1 MLKSIG
7 VVASSVILYT
17 LMLIGCK
24 NGLLEHDDATVNGVR
39 GAGSRTASIT
49 VTNLISSNNQGAFR
63 SIVADPI
70 EKDLTRGTY
79 VLVAEGFSS
88 AGNFQPT
95 VVAFDAGGG
104 VDLKDLTPAVWTIDF
119 SLYDEDKLVG
129 GNPGVNNTFDKV
141 AEAKAR
147 VLGGTIVIDL
157 TDSNSSGR
165 ITLTSDD
172 IDGEGNVSL
181 TFNLTQ
187 EDWDVLITG
196 GQTTPQNNGYTIK
209 IGIYDPQTGIAIAS
223 TGAPGVPFEK
233 DYSAITAKDAIGGGV
248 GDAFTGNFNNGVY
261 IVRVTITDSQKKQHM
276 WTDKIHVEAN
286 RDISSPIDLP
296 RLIGVGPTAPSNF
309 GVFFDK
315 DNSGANSY
323 RATFKWTRESFNE
336 TGFELQIF
344 DVTNSVTI
352 NSPGNITNILGA
364 GLTSSTTLW
373 NEVKATADVQTSS
386 ILTPANMDSNRV
398 TFPLYVK
405 DGQGTLNAGS
415 ETVSYDL
422 DISRIYA
429 VRIRSTNTSGSSDW
443 VTYDPTTNTPDVHN
457 GFPEFKWIIGAAEL
471 IYKLD
476 GFLLLKDGATGG
488 PTYANPGDKI
498 TSDKQYEMFDPD
510 ANTTLKYTATA
521 ATAGAGGYVTI
532 TGTGVA
538 DKYRFY
544 LADFNND
551 PAQEDKSLKSFNG
564 WSADKLDGGTNPIT
578 SLYFGF
584 GLVTLSPSGFSGTSG
599 VIDEVITAGIFKD
612 FVREDTV
619 WLQMGAAGGG
629 GLNWTNKN
637 LTWYKTTG
645 TSLEAKGRTATSIG
659 KVAIGGQQVVT
670 IELHNQVGVGV
681 SNPVLYI
688 ITGEDPDTAPGQ
700 FTDTVNSKP
709 RTTNQVTYTIEN
721 VSGNVMRKKI
731 VNGTGAGNLDL
742 TGLLGGNYVLRVSNN
757 FGNFLSEKSFP
768 IVIKYTTDVVQ

>member
-24 NGLLEHDDATVNGVR
+24 NALLEQDVATVNGIR
-39 GAGSRTASIT
+39 DAGLRTASIT
-49 VTNLISSNNQGAFR
+49 VTNLISSENQGAFR
-63 SIVADPI
+63 SIVANPI
-70 EKDLTRGTY
+70 EKDLTQGNY

-88 AGNFQPT
+88 AASFQPT

-119 SLYDEDKLVG
+119 SLYDEDKLQG
-129 GNPGVNNTFDKV
+129 QNPGVNNLFDKM
-141 AEAKAR
+141 AEAKAL

-157 TDSNSSGR
+157 TDSSSSGR
-165 ITLTSDD
+165 ITLTSDG

-187 EDWDVLITG
+187 EDWDVIKG
-196 GQTTPQNNGYTIK
+196 GQPNPQGNGYSIK
-209 IGIYDPQTGIAIAS
+209 IGIYDPQTGNAISS

-233 DYSAITAKDAIGGGV
+233 DYSTITAKDGIGGRI

-261 IVRVTITDSQKKQHM
+261 VVRVTITDSQKKRHM
-276 WTDKIHVEAN
+276 WSDKIHVEAN
-286 RDISSPIDLP
+286 RDITEQISID
-296 RLIGVGPTAPSNF
+296 RLIGEGPTAPSNF

-315 DNSGANSY
+315 DNSGSNYY
-323 RATFKWTRESFNE
+323 RAIFKWTRESFNE

-344 DVTNSVTI
+344 DVTDSVKLTGA
-352 NSPGNITNILGA
+352 GNITNILNTRLSDSA
-364 GLTSSTTLW
+364 TLW
-373 NEVKATADVQTSS
+373 NEVKATADVQTDS

-398 TFPLYVK
+398 SFPLYVR

-422 DISRIYA
+422 DISKIYA
-429 VRIRSTNTSGSSDW
+429 VRIRSTNESGSSDW
-443 VTYDPTTNTPDVHN
+443 VTYDPAQNTPDVHN
-457 GFPEFKWIIGAAEL
+457 TLPEFKWIIGATEL

-476 GFLLLKDGATGG
+476 GFLLLKDSATGG
-488 PTYANPGDKI
+488 PAYANPGDKI
-498 TSDKQYEMFDPD
+498 SSDKQYEMFDPD
-510 ANTTLKYTATA
+510 GNTTLKYTATA

-544 LADFNND
+544 PADFNND

-564 WSADKLDGGTNPIT
+564 WTADKLYNGTNPIT
-578 SLYFGF
+578 NLYFGF

-612 FVREDTV
+612 FVKEDTV
-619 WLQMGAAGGG
+619 WLQMGAAGGIG
-629 GLNWTNKN
+629 GLNWADKN

-645 TSLEAKGRTATSIG
+645 TSLAAKGRTATSIG
-659 KVAIGGQQVVT
+659 KVSIGGQQVVT

-688 ITGEDPDTAPGQ
+688 ITGENPDTAPGQ

-709 RTTNQVTYTIEN
+709 RTTNRVTYTLEN
-721 VSGNVMRKKI
+721 VRGNVVRTKTI
-731 VNGTGAGNLDL
+731 NGTGAGDLDL
-742 TGLLGGNYVLRVSNN
+742 TGLLGGNYVLRVTDY
-757 FGNFLSEKSFP
+757 FGNFISEKSFQ